1 MKHVNEA
8 AERLGR
14 TALPELDDEEEFV
27 LELRALDE
35 RRVEGFVL
43 HRKSGQREAV
53 TDWGDVTEIISR
65 FLGSED
71 ATVRRDGS

>member
-35 RRVEGFVL
+35 RRVEGFVH